1 MVIKFK
7 IIYKNIFI
15 KNIEI
20 ESLQDFKAG
29 MYINPKEV
37 GGDFHIDV
45 MIEKNII
52 GIDSEKAK
60 ERVPETIVF
69 LIIVQNYPEVPP
81 KVLTLF
87 ETLENLLY
95 QII

>member
-1 MVIKFK
+1 
-7 IIYKNIFI
+7 
-15 KNIEI
+15 
-20 ESLQDFKAG
+20 

-37 GGDFHIDV
+37 GEDFHLDV

-69 LIIVQNYPEVPP
+69 LIILHGYPEIN
-81 KVLTLF
+81 KK
-87 ETLENLLY
+87 
-95 QII
+95 